1 MCCACG
7 GGRLEVPTVS
17 PTLEP
22 TKDPAFTPTE
32 EPTTPPT
39 TSQPTRSP
47 VEGLNINYVTMGMT
61 TAVKNQGGCGSCWA
75 FAASEVLESAMLIAG
90 TANAG
95 VNLSEQELVSCSDAG
110 SCSGGW
116 PWESWTWIQS
126 STNGLAA
133 DSTFEYTATDSDCT
147 IDPST
152 DGVID
157 AMPSE
162 IWAATTWCYSGAC
175 DNQDEEELAENL
187 INYGTIN
194 VNLHAGTAW
203 GSYNGGIM
211 TAEDC
216 GGADATSVSFLDHAV
231 QLVGVNS
238 EGETAYWIVR
248 NSWGT
253 GWGEDGYIY
262 IEYGTNACG
271 IANMPALILVNG
283 EF

>member
-1 MCCACG
+1 MPSNSPTFEPTESPVVACVDTADGATDPWGDGCEWYDSNTWGCGGYDSDTFQSEVMCCACG

-175 DNQDEEELAENL
+175 
-187 INYGTIN
+187 
-194 VNLHAGTAW
+194 
-203 GSYNGGIM
+203 
-211 TAEDC
+211 
-216 GGADATSVSFLDHAV
+216 
-231 QLVGVNS
+231 
-238 EGETAYWIVR
+238 
-248 NSWGT
+248 
-253 GWGEDGYIY
+253 
-262 IEYGTNACG
+262 
-271 IANMPALILVNG
+271 
-283 EF
+283 